1 MEDNE
6 QDIKLLVEKYEQARV
21 LGKAMYFDADEFA
34 LLAEYYNSE
43 GDSDEAEL
51 LIEEG
56 LRMHPGSMELML
68 MKVKV
73 FVYDEM
79 YEEALEYM
87 KWVMDDGDVDFLLL
101 KIESLLYLG
110 RDDEAN
116 ELIDKTLSRDLSAED
131 YYYFI
136 TEVGYLLNDVDQ
148 FNRGIHLLEESMK
161 INRSNS
167 DAIVDLAYAYEMKG
181 DYEKAIDYN
190 NQLLDIDPYSFDGW
204 VNIGKLFS
212 MNKQY
217 DKAVDAFDF
226 ALTINEDNVNVLKM
240 KALSLFMNDNVDKS
254 IALFEECLQRY
265 PYDETVYDSLFES
278 YASMEWYDELVH
290 LIDRKETLFG
300 SKGIVIKRA
309 LVCVYTGDYEK
320 ANELFNQVPE
330 EERETLDYFMLE
342 AELAFYQKDYPRA
355 EGAYIKAAL
364 VSEGNEDVLDRLA
377 NVSVVQGKFEQAAK
391 YLEELL
397 ELDPSYPTAKSRLA
411 FVRFEIGSKE
421 PFDEIMNQFS
431 YQELRSLLELIMGN
445 DSGEFSDYSR
455 EQILIRLNEARENR
469 VLFKNIKY

>member
-1 MEDNE
+1 MEDSDL
-6 QDIKLLVEKYEQARV
+6 DIKSLVEKYEQARV

-34 LLAEYYNSE
+34 SLADYYNSE
-43 GDSDEAEL
+43 GDSEEAER

-56 LRMHPGSMELML
+56 LKMHPGSHELML

-73 FVYDEM
+73 LVFSEM

-87 KWVMDDGDVDFLLL
+87 RWVSDDEDVDFLLL

-110 RDDEAN
+110 YDDEAN
-116 ELIDKTLSRDLSAED
+116 ELIENVLGRNLTSSD

-136 TEVGYLLNDVDQ
+136 TEVGYLLNDMDQ
-148 FNRGIHLLEESMK
+148 FDRGIQLLEESMS
-161 INRSNS
+161 ISQTNI
-167 DAIVDLAYAYEMKG
+167 DTIVDLAYAYEMKG
-181 DYEKAIDYN
+181 DYEKAIVYN
-190 NQLLDIDPYSFDGW
+190 NRLLDIDPYSFEGW

-212 MNKQY
+212 MNEQH
-217 DKAVDAFDF
+217 DKAIDAFDF
-226 ALTINEDNVNVLKM
+226 AITINDEDVSVLKM
-240 KALSLFMNDNVDKS
+240 KALSLFLNDNVDES
-254 IALFEECLQRY
+254 IALFEECMQRS
-265 PYDETVYDSLFES
+265 PDDEAVYDSLFES
-278 YASMEWYDELVH
+278 YATMERYDELVR
-290 LIDRKETLFG
+290 LIDRKEALFG

-309 LVCVYTGDYEK
+309 FVCVYTGDYEK

-377 NVSVVQGKFEQAAK
+377 NISVIQGKFEQAAQ

-397 ELDPSYPTAKSRLA
+397 ELEPNYPTAKSRLA
-411 FVRFEIGSKE
+411 FIRFEIGSKE
-421 PFDEIMNQFS
+421 PFDEIMSQFS
-431 YQELRSLLELIMGN
+431 DKELRSLLGLIMGS
-445 DSGEFSDYSR
+445 DADDFSDYSR
-455 EQILIRLNEARENR
+455 EKILIRLNEARENR